1 MQPLSTA
8 ELDSA
13 EIMEKRDQERNAAR
27 KAEEARS
34 S

>member
-1 MQPLSTA
+1 MQPLNTA

-13 EIMEKRDQERNAAR
+13 ETLKKRDQEENAAR